1 MVGARTSA
9 IERGGPAGADY
20 RVEPRVVERAL
31 GSHVARTVAFASVDD
46 RAFLELVP
54 ALEPVRAEFGDVDE

>member
-1 MVGARTSA
+1 MGGAPDVRV
-9 IERGGPAGADY
+9 EHDGPAGADG
-20 RVEPRVVERAL
+20 RVGPRVVERAL
-31 GSHVARTVAFASVDD
+31 GSHVARTVAFVSVDD